1 MVVRTSIRGWS
12 CAGRLAAWFAF
23 ALLGSLAVA
32 SPPPAFAGD
41 YTVNVCTRPPNGGN
55 GDGVALFRDQG
66 TTGFGARAA
75 CNSTPAEIELTA
87 RGASATGG
95 SRWELRAPPGT
106 FIRTLT
112 GIRQQIIT
120 WDNPDIVWEIRNSR
134 DRLERISGTAP
145 GGPLTYNVNSD
156 LVFAGL
162 VCARPPCLPPDGSL
176 DTSVAFENLVAILA
190 DEFPPLV
197 LIPSTQPVLA
207 TVRGTVEIPFIAS
220 DHGSGIAAVRLFV
233 DGEFVS
239 SLVDSNDGKCV
250 PPFRFLVPCRFALI
264 SSIPLDTTALSEGRH
279 EVKVEVEDASGQ
291 FTESETI
298 SIDVRNAPD
307 PVGPPSPNANPPL
320 MADRTAPALSGAT
333 LSRKRFR
340 VGKVRT
346 ALAARA
352 KAPSGTLL
360 RFSSTEAGKLSI
372 AIVLARKGAKPIAT
386 LTRSISAGPGKV
398 PLSGRIG
405 RKPLRPGR
413 YRLTLSARDAAGNAS
428 APIALPF
435 TILQPAG

>member
-1 MVVRTSIRGWS
+1 MGARTAIRGRS
-12 CAGRLAAWFAF
+12 RARRFAACF
-23 ALLGSLAVA
+23 ALAVLGSLAVA
-32 SPPPAFAGD
+32 SPLAFAGD
-41 YTVNVCTRPPNGGN
+41 YTVNVCTRSPDGGN
-55 GDGVALFRDQG
+55 GDGIALFFDPG
-66 TTGFGARAA
+66 TVGFGGRAA
-75 CNSTPAEIELTA
+75 CNRIPAEIELTA
-87 RGASATGG
+87 RGASVTGA
-95 SRWELRAPPGT
+95 SRWALSAPPGT
-106 FIRTLT
+106 FIRTLS
-112 GIRQQIIT
+112 GIREQVVT
-120 WDNPDIVWEIRNSR
+120 WDSPDVVWEIRNSR
-134 DRLERISGTAP
+134 DRLERISSTAP
-145 GGPLTYNVNSD
+145 GGPLTYTVNSD

-162 VCARPPCLPPDGSL
+162 VCARPPCLAPDGSF
-176 DTSVAFENLVAILA
+176 DTSIAFENLVATLA

-239 SLVDSNDGKCV
+239 SIVDSNDGKCV

-279 EVKVEVEDASGQ
+279 EVKVEVEDASRQ
-291 FTESETI
+291 FAESETI

-320 MADRTAPALSGAT
+320 MADRTAPALSGAS

-340 VGKVRT
+340 VGKART
-346 ALAARA
+346 ALIARA
-352 KAPSGTLL
+352 TAPSGTVL
-360 RFSSTEAGKLSI
+360 RFSSSEAGTLSI
-372 AIVLARKGAKPIAT
+372 TIAKARKGVKPIAT
-386 LTRSISAGPGKV
+386 LKRSISAGRGKV

-405 RKPLRPGR
+405 NKPLRPGR

-428 APIALPF
+428 APVALPF
-435 TILQPAG
+435 RILSPAG